1 MKRSFLRA
9 AAVALLLVPSVFA
22 QTLKEVVPAAFKP
35 GDVVSVRGS
44 NLDLLTQ
51 VSFKA
56 IVGGFLGVHTIN
68 QPIATSTP
76 DEVLVIA
83 PEFNSFAPPFAGST
97 PFGTLG
103 GSLPVYFMEGTFGQ
117 TTTAGKGSPS
127 PTFPLD
133 KLVVDFDLANGG
145 PQPNNASFT
154 LKLENGPSGGSAF
167 VIAGRPAAMPVPF
180 AQGVLAV
187 DLNSP
192 FLLLGPFPVDAQG
205 TAIAALP
212 LPAPLGATIA
222 LEWFTQVTGTN
233 QKLISNGLVVEL

>member
-1 MKRSFLRA
+1 MKRCLLRSA
-9 AAVALLLVPSVFA
+9 VVALLLVPSVFA
-22 QTLKEVVPAAFKP
+22 QTLKEVVPAAFAP
-35 GDVVSVRGS
+35 GDIVSVRGS

-68 QPIATSTP
+68 QPVLTATP
-76 DEVLVIA
+76 DEVLVAA
-83 PEFNSFAPPFAGST
+83 PLFNSFAPPFAGST

-133 KLVVDFDLANGG
+133 KVVVDFVLANGG

-154 LKLENGPSGGSAF
+154 LKMENGPSVGAAF
-167 VIAGRPAAMPVPF
+167 VIAGRPAGMPVPF
-180 AQGVLAV
+180 AGGVLAV
-187 DLNSP
+187 DLNVP
-192 FLLLGPFPVDAQG
+192 FVLLGPFPVDAQG
-205 TAIAALP
+205 TALAPLP

-222 LEWFTQVTGTN
+222 LQWFTHGAGSN